1 MPPGVPVATV
11 AVDGTKN
18 AAFLAAR
25 ILGLTDT
32 AIVDRLTALREKDKE
47 RYDI

>member
-11 AVDGTKN
+11 AVDGSKN

-25 ILGLTDT
+25 ILSLSYPQIG
-32 AIVDRLTALREKDKE
+32 EKLE
-47 RYDI
+47 AARRAARQRYEK